1 MKQNNMHK
9 VSIILKLT
17 LMILYLMVA
26 ANILLKVDIPSLR
39 ESVQETEYL
48 LQKTILS
55 FTIFGT
61 FLTSLYY
68 ITLQKEQADERKKAK
83 SLFAMYI
90 VVIMMEL
97 FSSDIANYIKDF
109 I

>member
-1 MKQNNMHK
+1 MKK
-9 VSIILKLT
+9 LTFLKLT
-17 LMILYLMVA
+17 LLVLYVMVGLT
-26 ANILLKVDIPSLR
+26 NILLKADV
-39 ESVQETEYL
+39 ETLMQIAEEQAVI
-48 LQKTILS
+48 LQRIIL
-55 FTIFGT
+55 IFVFIGT
-61 FLTSLYY
+61 LLTSLYY

-90 VVIMMEL
+90 VVTIMAL

>member
-1 MKQNNMHK
+1 MKK
-9 VSIILKLT
+9 LTFLKLA
-17 LMILYLMVA
+17 LLVLYVMVGL
-26 ANILLKVDIPSLR
+26 NILLKADV
-39 ESVQETEYL
+39 ETLMQIAEEQAVI
-48 LQKTILS
+48 LQKRIIL
-55 FTIFGT
+55 IFVFIGT
-61 FLTSLYY
+61 LLTSLYY

-90 VVIMMEL
+90 VVTIMAL